1 MTTTAVSNKKRKHT
15 EDSSAIIVRG
25 SYGSEPLEYLPEN
38 KHTAVFAIHN
48 FAQLPQ
54 KRNEKIKTT
63 SVQVSGHQF
72 RLMIYPR
79 GYKKNDSKTDAEEY
93 VSIYLSYKGENT
105 EANPV
110 NIRYQFRSNTTTSQ
124 FSERKFLVSH
134 TWGCPNFQKREYIIE
149 KDLDSKGTLAI
160 EVDITIGTP
169 KREIWFPKLN
179 TVENK
184 LLSSLYHSMETTSD
198 VTFRV
203 GPGRVELKAHT
214 NILSVGAPALYDLI
228 SATTTT
234 EDEDSIVLQDMDAVA
249 FQAMLEFIYT
259 NKLPE
264 LKNDDEDDSDG
275 KEDGEDDDTEE
286 DNEEDETESRA
297 TSIVTVADRFGCTP
311 LKLYMESCLIQA
323 VLRPSTNLAR
333 LLLFADSHSCALL
346 KEACMRLYV
355 TDPAAVQDSNEED
368 WHRLTESNA
377 LLVELLNYGTYPGRR
392 KQYVAAWVQDDDGT
406 IQEADAY
413 DVTSLRERL
422 EQYQLDTDGSH
433 EMLLQRW
440 KEHLV
445 VATAPVL

>member
-1 MTTTAVSNKKRKHT
+1 MGSQSNEQKCMATHT
-15 EDSSAIIVRG
+15 
-25 SYGSEPLEYLPEN
+25 
-38 KHTAVFAIHN
+38 F
-48 FAQLPQ
+48 
-54 KRNEKIKTT
+54 
-63 SVQVSGHQF
+63 
-72 RLMIYPR
+72 
-79 GYKKNDSKTDAEEY
+79 
-93 VSIYLSYKGENT
+93 
-105 EANPV
+105 
-110 NIRYQFRSNTTTSQ
+110 
-124 FSERKFLVSH
+124 
-134 TWGCPNFQKREYIIE
+134 GCTNFQTREYMIE
-149 KDLDSKGTLAI
+149 KDLDSNGTLTI

-169 KREIWFPKLN
+169 KRDIWFPKLS

-184 LLSSLYHSMETTSD
+184 LLSSLYQSMETTSD
-198 VTFRV
+198 VTFCV

-214 NILSVGAPALYDLI
+214 NILSVGAPALYELI
-228 SATTTT
+228 SMTTTT
-234 EDEDSIVLQDMDAVA
+234 TTDEEDSIVLQDIDAVA

-264 LKNDDEDDSDG
+264 VKNDDDEDDSDG
-275 KEDGEDDDTEE
+275 KEDGDDDDKEE

-297 TSIVTVADRFGCTP
+297 KSIVTVADRFGCTP

-323 VLRPSTNLAR
+323 VLRPSNVAR

-346 KEACMRLYV
+346 KEACMRMYV
-355 TDPAAVQDSNEED
+355 TDPAAVQDSNTED

-377 LLVELLNYGTYPGRR
+377 LLVELLNYGLYPGRR
-392 KQYVAAWVQDDDGT
+392 KQYVAVRVHDDDGT

-422 EQYQLDTDGSH
+422 EKYQLDTDGSH